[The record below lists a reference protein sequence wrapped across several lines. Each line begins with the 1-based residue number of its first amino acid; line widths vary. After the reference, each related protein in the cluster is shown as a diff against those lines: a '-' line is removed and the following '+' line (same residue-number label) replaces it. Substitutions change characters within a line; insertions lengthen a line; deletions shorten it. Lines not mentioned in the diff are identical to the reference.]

1 MSHPILERHLERR
14 ALRPLYLFFGEE
26 EFLMQRALK
35 RLEKALTQQAGDP
48 PLKVVREAEEIEL
61 PEFLAQARNAPL
73 WGAGQLLVLRHVETY
88 PPEALKAIGDYLDRP
103 ALRTVV
109 VLIAEGLK
117 SKDLARQPWARVQ
130 REEAALGFSRLKE
143 GELHQWLTREA
154 RNLGK
159 SLSVAAA
166 QRLVEIAGNNL
177 LDLTQELE
185 KLALFA
191 GEEKTLTP
199 ALVSQSASHSRTYNI
214 FALVE
219 ALGEDGP
226 QKRLAA
232 LGHLLDLGEEPVKI
246 LGMLARQVRFL
257 LRLKENPETSSEAA
271 RRLNLQQWQVNKL
284 VQQAGRFSTAALR
297 SHLFLLHQ
305 TDYHL
310 KTSTG
315 SPRVWL
321 EWCLLQMGPG

>member
-14 ALRPLYLFFGEE
+14 AIKPLYLFFGEE

-35 RLEKALTQQAGDP
+35 RLEKALTQQAGES
-48 PLKVVREAEEIEL
+48 PLKVVEEAQETGL
-61 PEFLAQARNAPL
+61 ADFLAQARNAPL
-73 WGAGQLLVLRHVETY
+73 WGTGQLLVLRHVEAY
-88 PPEALKAIGDYLDRP
+88 PAPTLQAVGDYLDRP
-103 ALRTVV
+103 APRTVV

-117 SKDLARQPWARVQ
+117 SKDLARQPWSRLQ
-130 REEAALGFSRLKE
+130 QGEAALGFYRLRE

-159 SLSVAAA
+159 TLSVAAA
-166 QRLVEIAGNNL
+166 QRLVEIAGDNL
-177 LDLTQELE
+177 FDLTQELE

-199 ALVSQSASHSRTYNI
+199 ALVTQSASHSRGYNI
-214 FALVE
+214 FALVD
-219 ALGEDGP
+219 ALGEAGP

-232 LGHLLDLGEEPVKI
+232 LGHLLDLGEEPPRI
-246 LGMLARQVRFL
+246 LGMLARQIRLL
-257 LRLKENPETSSEAA
+257 LRLKESPQASPEVA
-271 RRLNLQQWQVNKL
+271 RRLNLPQGVVKKL
-284 VQQAGRFSTAALR
+284 AQQAARFSPAALR
-297 SHLFLLHQ
+297 SYLFLLHQ